1 MISIVIPIYNSS
13 PYLDDCLASLS
24 KQSFGDFEVLCVDDG
39 STDDSLEKCRRW
51 HEQDS
56 RFKFFSQQNQGVSI
70 ARNLAL
76 EQAQGEYICFVDS
89 DDVVAPDYLA
99 HLKDL
104 SKDGGFPIC
113 GYTRTLT
120 ELGKDKGTLSHYEA
134 RDYIRRIVYE
144 SINHPNLWM
153 MLFKRSII
161 QEQHIRF
168 TVGCVRNE
176 DTEFFVKYLYY
187 EREVLVSGYQGYY
200 YRPNPQSVMQS
211 PITVRSLSSIEASRR
226 MNEFL
231 FEKGVIEDDGIVL
244 SNGVLNYAFNISRR
258 KGRALYAYLHGHYD
272 VKYAMRKM
280 LTFPRLS
287 KKMVAL
293 CYLVLGR
300 NLFFNL
306 VGLF

>member
-1 MISIVIPIYNSS
+1 MISIIVPIYNASQWLS
-13 PYLDDCLASLS
+13 ACLESIS
-24 KQSFGDFEVLCVDDG
+24 KQSYEDFEVIMVDDG
-39 STDDSLEKCRRW
+39 SKDNSLEICKSW
-51 HEQDS
+51 AEKDN
-56 RFKFFSQQNQGVSI
+56 RFRVQTQCNNGVSA
-70 ARNLAL
+70 ARNLGLQHAT
-76 EQAQGEYICFVDS
+76 GEFVCFVDS
-89 DDVVAPDYLA
+89 DDVVAPGYLA
-99 HLKDL
+99 HLMKL
-104 SKDGGFPIC
+104 SKDGCFPIC
-113 GYTRTLT
+113 GYTRKLS
-120 ELGKDKGTLSHYEA
+120 ELGEDRRTQSGYEA
-134 RDYIRRIVYE
+134 KDYIRRIIYE
-144 SINHPNLWM
+144 SVDHPNLWL

-161 QEQHIRF
+161 QEQQICF

-200 YRPNPQSVMQS
+200 YRPNPQSVMQA
-211 PITVRSLSSIEASRR
+211 PITIKSLTSIEASRR

-231 FEKGVIEDDGIVL
+231 FEQGVIEDDGIVL
-244 SNGVLNYAFNISRR
+244 SNGVLSYAYGISRR
-258 KGRALYAYLHGHYD
+258 KDRELYAYLHDHYD
-272 VKYAMRKM
+272 VKCAMRKM

>member
-13 PYLDDCLASLS
+13 SYLDDCLESLS
-24 KQSFGDFEVLCVDDG
+24 KQSFGDFEVFCVDDG
-39 STDDSLEKCRRW
+39 STDDSLEKCKKW

-56 RFKFFSQQNQGVSI
+56 RFKVFSQQNQGVSS

-76 EQAQGEYICFVDS
+76 EQAQGEYVCFVDS
-89 DDVVAPDYLA
+89 DDVVAPGYLA
-99 HLKDL
+99 HLMEL

-113 GYTRTLT
+113 GYTRTLS
-120 ELGKDKGTLSHYEA
+120 ELGKDKGRLSHYEA
-134 RDYIRRIVYE
+134 KDYIRRIVYE

-161 QEQHIRF
+161 QKQHLRF

-176 DTEFFVKYLYY
+176 DTEFFIKYLFF
-187 EREVLVSGYQGYY
+187 ETEVVVSGYQGYY
-200 YRPNPQSVMQS
+200 YRPNPQSVMQA
-211 PITVRSLSSIEASRR
+211 PITVKSLTSIEASRR

-231 FEKGVIEDDGIVL
+231 CEKGVIEDDSIVL
-244 SNGVLNYAFNISRR
+244 SNGVLNYTYGISRR
-258 KGRALYAYLHGHYD
+258 KDRELYAYLHDHYD
-272 VKYAMRKM
+272 VKCAMRKM
-280 LTFPRLS
+280 LTFPRLP

-293 CYLVLGR
+293 CYLALGR